1 MAFVAEDGTGLT
13 LANSYIT
20 EAIADTHHTDR
31 GNGKWT
37 DLTMAQKEEALV
49 RATDY
54 IDKRFGRKFVGRR
67 QSRGQGLE
75 WPRSDAFD
83 KDEFLLTGIAVDAVP
98 RQLQKACAEYAL
110 RAALVNVLA
119 PDVPAPVPSQD
130 NQTGGTTGTLQ
141 VTGEITK
148 ERVKADVVETET
160 EYRTFSDSSSSGHTT
175 IKSSL
180 VNDNAIPEYPEAD
193 MWIQELLKPAT
204 IVKLRRS

>member
-1 MAFVAEDGTGLT
+1 MAFLAEDGTGLT

-20 EAIADTHHTDR
+20 EALADTHHTDR
-31 GNGKWT
+31 GNTKWT
-37 DLTMAQKEEALV
+37 ALTTAAKESALI

-54 IDKRFGRKFVGRR
+54 IEKRFGRKFRGRR

-83 KDEFLLTGIAVDAVP
+83 NDEFLLTGVAVDAIP

-110 RAALVNVLA
+110 RASLVNVLA
-119 PDVPAPVPSQD
+119 PDVPSPVPSQD
-130 NQTGGTTGTLQ
+130 NQTGGTAGTQ
-141 VTGEITK
+141 GPSGTIVK
-148 ERVKADVVETET
+148 ERFKVDVIEEEK
-160 EYRTFSDSSSSGHTT
+160 EYRAFTGSQSSHTT

-180 VNDNAIPEYPEAD
+180 ISDDALPEYPEAD

-204 IVKLRRS
+204 IVKLRRA